1 MTEKA
6 KTQQKSRTYLVLIAF
21 SLTYMGIYYLLMRE
35 TEACDPQKFFIRNH
49 WFHGFWD
56 QYLACRSINELGDAL
71 AGAFAPVA
79 FIWLAGTV
87 FIQSQELQAQR
98 QELDETQEVMREQ
111 LEVSREQVKETKAST
126 KLFERQ
132 TAILEYE
139 HNLREQ
145 AASDDALKLAVA
157 ALPMKLQHVA
167 IKYWKYET
175 RPETDQATFLL
186 WQRFREPHDPP
197 GMQSTEET
205 KWFRMEYGE
214 QFGIAP
220 SSEEQ
225 MHPTFSAAIRQI
237 NALCTDK
244 TIIEFMDWS
253 SCKAELRENKRCLD
267 EVVGFAEKASLG
279 MKYRINALRIAE
291 VSSKLSDFI
300 DFAERI
306 DVQNQKKRA
315 EEKLQ

>member
-6 KTQQKSRTYLVLIAF
+6 KKPQKSRTYLVLVAF
-21 SLTYMGIYYLLMRE
+21 SLAYIGIYYLLMRE

-132 TAILEYE
+132 TAVLEYE

-157 ALPMKLQHVA
+157 ALPMKLRHVA
-167 IKYWKYET
+167 IKYWKYEVL
-175 RPETDQATFLL
+175 PKGDQTTLSM
-186 WQRFREPHDPP
+186 WRHFREPHDPP
-197 GMQSTEET
+197 GIQSTEET
-205 KWFRMEYGE
+205 KWFRKPYHE

-225 MHPTFSAAIRQI
+225 MHPIFSAAITQI
-237 NALCTDK
+237 IALCTDK
-244 TIIEFMDWS
+244 KKIEFMNWS
-253 SCKAELRENKRCLD
+253 SCRAELGENKRCLD

-291 VSSKLSDFI
+291 LSSRLSDFI
-300 DFAERI
+300 YFAERI